1 LVVVKDI
8 DDNLERASRNLPN
21 VKVLKAASVNAYEI
35 VNHDRLLLAK
45 DAIPVLEERLG

>member
-1 LVVVKDI
+1 K
-8 DDNLERASRNLPN
+8 NLPN
-21 VKVLKAASVNAYEI
+21 VKVLRAANVNAYEI